1 MSWTWVLRSRE
12 LDMFRGCRRQWDF
25 GALERQ
31 GLVPVVRR
39 SVFDLEAAVRMG
51 LAVYYFPALDDW
63 NRQIVRP
70 LALKGFNRAMSE
82 RASAYEAARP
92 LTPAQ
97 ARDWQRHRRLGK
109 ALLTRYFDW
118 ADGADDFDSIF
129 SDELVWTSVPD
140 PDDPSRDLGLPGGR
154 PIRFAARIDQLVS
167 DPGDEQWIVEH
178 RVVFDDWTP
187 DAALL
192 EDDEQLRAIWAIET
206 AFPQLLVAGTIYNEL
221 LVRADD
227 PDRFAE
233 PAAAP
238 EPGTPPP
245 VESRDMSRVR
255 HPSGAAA
262 RQPVTPASK
271 SEPSRSGEADRVT
284 DRIEIDRVRRTVV
297 RRSRASI
304 TGAGRRVALERRRD
318 RRSSDRG
325 PAEPFPRPMPDVP
338 VPRPVYCAAGGPR
351 SRPHRAHAVPAPR
364 EEELEDAG
372 LRRSDERRGQQR
384 PGTGHEDHA
393 RLRWS

>member
-227 PDRFAE
+227 PDQFAE

-304 TGAGRRVALERRRD
+304 TGAGRRVALDVAAIVDPAIAVPPNPSPDRCPTCPFLAPCTALQEGRDPDLIVLTQYRRR
-318 RRSSDRG
+318 G
-325 PAEPFPRPMPDVP
+325 
-338 VPRPVYCAAGGPR
+338 
-351 SRPHRAHAVPAPR
+351 